1 VARAGMVRWA
11 QAHSE
16 DAEEGARGK
25 GGEGRQNHPAVGYS
39 HPLDEATDCDGVP
52 PSSIST
58 SSSFSSSSSSS
69 SSSCFCSSAVVVVPL
84 PSPSPCARRY
94 SSLLPPPTSSLQND
108 SR

>member
-16 DAEEGARGK
+16 DAEEGGRGK

-39 HPLDEATDCDGVP
+39 HSLDEATDCDGVP

-58 SSSFSSSSSSS
+58 SSSSSSSSSTS
-69 SSSCFCSSAVVVVPL
+69 PPTPLTLPTRTHNYTPTSAFPL
-84 PSPSPCARRY
+84 PPCARY
-94 SSLLPPPTSSLQND
+94 SSLLPPPTSSL
-108 SR
+108 

>member
-69 SSSCFCSSAVVVVPL
+69 SSCFCSSAVVVVPL